1 MKFADI
7 PGHDDV
13 KQRLRQ
19 MVDDHRIP
27 HALLLEGPAGT
38 AKFALARAMAQY
50 IHCTNHVN
58 GDSCGK
64 CAACLQH
71 QTFNHADTFYSFPV
85 IKKNSK
91 PTISDDYAADFHE
104 YLEKNPWMD
113 FDNWLSILGNANAQP
128 MIYVEEAAELLR
140 KLNLTARSA
149 KFKVVV
155 MWLPERLREEA
166 ANKLLKLVEEPF
178 PDTIFLMTSDNPRKI
193 LPTIY
198 SRTQRISV
206 KRYDDAE
213 VAAVLSSTLK
223 IDSPTASALASTA
236 EGSLS
241 RALALAGSDKE
252 SQQFLDLFMELMRLA
267 WQRKVGLLKA
277 WSVKVAELGRE
288 GSMRFYDYCARMV
301 RENFIMNLGVPQL
314 NLLTPAEKSFSVKF
328 SPFINERNVEGLI
341 EVLDAALRD
350 TMLNGNAKIIS
361 FDLAVKAILLIK
373 K

>member
-1 MKFADI
+1 
-7 PGHDDV
+7 
-13 KQRLRQ
+13 
-19 MVDDHRIP
+19 
-27 HALLLEGPAGT
+27 
-38 AKFALARAMAQY
+38 
-50 IHCTNHVN
+50 
-58 GDSCGK
+58 
-64 CAACLQH
+64 
-71 QTFNHADTFYSFPV
+71 
-85 IKKNSK
+85 
-91 PTISDDYAADFHE
+91 
-104 YLEKNPWMD
+104 MD

-241 RALALAGSDKE
+241 RALALAVSDKE